1 MSTAPLTTPQTVTLD
16 GNWRLSQSTRHI
28 DIDAHVPG
36 VVQGDLLAAGKIPD
50 PFYRDNE
57 TAVHWVGEV
66 PWTYSRTFT
75 VTPTF
80 ARRRH
85 IILRCEGLD
94 TLAHVMVNGKKLAD
108 TENMFRTWEFDVRP
122 LLHAGVNK
130 IAIAF
135 DPVEPYLKARE
146 HQAAFPDKPMS
157 GWGYIRKA
165 PFQGGWDFAPKII
178 TCGIWRDISLVG
190 WDDARLTDIGV
201 NQRHH
206 GGVVDLDVEVDA
218 NADKMTFAETSVS
231 FHGKLVTKSTVPV
244 VNGVGKS
251 TLRVPHPQLWWPNG
265 MGPQN
270 LYEVRVRLATYTATP
285 ARDVP
290 TPRGQLQRAGII
302 LPWADYGRRTIGLRT
317 VTWSQKTDKRPLT
330 LAVNGRPFFAKGTNW
345 VPCDALISRASAAR
359 ERKFVD
365 DAVDANMNLI
375 RLWGGGYY
383 EDDALFDECDKKGLM
398 LWTEFKYADAAYPAF
413 DPAWVAN
420 VKAETIDN
428 VRRLRNHPCIAVW
441 SGNNEC
447 IGFVADK
454 TDSNHMTHEDY
465 ELLFHKLLPGV
476 VHDLA
481 PSAYYTPGS
490 PEAGDD
496 HDWSVWHGGAPFESY
511 LDVHGFMSEFGY
523 QSFPQPKTVDAYTN
537 HDDRASVI
545 TDVMRFHQRN
555 WGSGNQMI
563 LNGFNRYY
571 HKPKDFD
578 STLWLSQIQQSDGV
592 LTGVEHWRRDWPHS
606 SGSLVWQ
613 YDDCWP
619 TASWAMVDYVGRP
632 KALWYRLRHAYAPV
646 MLSGQLDKASGN
658 ADLWISNDRPHALR
672 GVVDWA
678 LVRVDGSIVKKG
690 SVEARITAG
699 ESSTHVLSLPCRDV
713 VTAEGNGNVLLW
725 ATLRV
730 SGEPLSKAVIEF
742 TKPKFIALQDP
753 GFKTTCLPK
762 SGGVYAVTINA
773 TKPAL
778 RVWLDLAGVD
788 ARYSDNFVDVRPGE
802 GVTIDITPAKKMS
815 LASLRGLLHV
825 RSLFDIGLPGGDP
838 ESNIVTAKLDGSIRA
853 TADQAEIEGNAAF
866 VESPVAGTPP
876 GTPGNIANWQNMGD
890 YLQWT
895 VKGAK
900 PGTYSVTANV
910 ACPPGEEGSTFT
922 VDVDGSVVTGTMPA
936 TKSWWDYVDISLGTV
951 TISKSGTIMILLKPT
966 SKPSTH
972 VGNLRYLK
980 LTPSGS

>member
-1 MSTAPLTTPQTVTLD
+1 MSTVPEIKTPDILTLD
-16 GNWRLSQSTRHI
+16 GRWRLVQPERHI
-28 DIDAHVPG
+28 DIAAHVPG
-36 VVQGDLLAAGKIPD
+36 VVQSDLLAAGKIPD
-50 PFYRDNE
+50 PYYRDNE
-57 TAVHWVGEV
+57 NAVHWVGETT
-66 PWTYSRTFT
+66 WTYTRRFT
-75 VTPTF
+75 VSGTLM
-80 ARRRH
+80 RH
-85 IILRCEGLD
+85 RHLVLHCDGLD
-94 TLAHVMVNGKKLAD
+94 TLAHVTVNGKKLAD
-108 TENMFRTWEFDVRP
+108 TDNMFRTWEFDVRP
-122 LLHAGVNK
+122 LLHTGTNT
-130 IAIAF
+130 IAISF
-135 DPVEPYLKARE
+135 DPVEPYLRARD

-190 WDDARLTDIGV
+190 WDDARLTDIGA

-206 GGVVDLDVEVDA
+206 GGVVDLDVDVEA
-218 NADKMTFAETSVS
+218 IADKPVVAETTVS
-231 FHGKLVTKSTVPV
+231 FHGHIVARSTAPVT
-244 VNGVGKS
+244 NGVGKS
-251 TLRVPHPQLWWPNG
+251 TLHILHPQLWWPEG

-270 LYEVRVRLATYTATP
+270 LYNV
-285 ARDVP
+285 DVALRISSGVGSLDHG
-290 TPRGQLQRAGII
+290 T
-302 LPWADYGRRTIGLRT
+302 RTIGLRT
-317 VTWSQKTDKRPLT
+317 VTWSQKTDKHPLT

-345 VPCDALISRASAAR
+345 VPCDSLISRATAAR

-420 VKAETIDN
+420 VKAETVDN

-465 ELLFHKLLPGV
+465 NLLFHKLLPGV

-537 HDDRASVI
+537 HDDRANVI
-545 TDVMRFHQRN
+545 TTVMRFHQRN

-619 TASWAMVDYVGRP
+619 TASWAMVDYFGRP

-646 MLSGQLDKASGN
+646 MLSGQFDKQTAN

-678 LVRVDGSIVKKG
+678 LVRLDGSILKKG
-690 SVEARITAG
+690 AIDARIAAG
-699 ESSTHVLSLPCRDV
+699 ESSTHVLSLPCKDAIAA
-713 VTAEGNGNVLLW
+713 TGANNVLLW
-725 ATLRV
+725 STLHV
-730 SGEPLSKAVIEF
+730 DGEPASKAVIAF
-742 TKPKFIALQDP
+742 AKPKFIPLQNP
-753 GFKTTCLPK
+753 GFKIVALPLTVSPRPGGAQQSEPRATSWGARPIK
-762 SGGVYAVTINA
+762 SYAVTIAA

-778 RVWLDLAGVD
+778 RAWLDLVGGSGDQSVMTS
-788 ARYSDNFVDVRPGE
+788 SD
-802 GVTIDITPAKKMS
+802 
-815 LASLRGLLHV
+815 
-825 RSLFDIGLPGGDP
+825 
-838 ESNIVTAKLDGSIRA
+838 
-853 TADQAEIEGNAAF
+853 
-866 VESPVAGTPP
+866 
-876 GTPGNIANWQNMGD
+876 
-890 YLQWT
+890 
-895 VKGAK
+895 
-900 PGTYSVTANV
+900 
-910 ACPPGEEGSTFT
+910 
-922 VDVDGSVVTGTMPA
+922 
-936 TKSWWDYVDISLGTV
+936 
-951 TISKSGTIMILLKPT
+951 
-966 SKPSTH
+966 
-972 VGNLRYLK
+972 
-980 LTPSGS
+980 